1 MIRTWGIFWSL
12 YMFFFAV
19 PFPMILYYNI
29 KSESNDID
37 YSGPWMALGI
47 LLASLILWG
56 ILLWGYFHRWILSNF
71 IAKRNF
77 ERLKENGIPRTA
89 VILSAESDPKDP
101 DTYELTLS
109 FKNLVNTE
117 ITQKTSINDG
127 KPEERRFEVGKKI
140 DILIDKDMA
149 SYPYFMFATSEAGIR
164 KMIMTWT
171 VLSWLALTAL
181 IIGYYVF
188 SYELESNG
196 MGWRFISFYHPLFVC
211 PIVMLGY
218 RLFGKFISAFTAK
231 VDESMVIK
239 FKGVRTSAKLLSASQ
254 TGTYINEQPMVRF
267 ELEFMDEHFKKHKAS
282 IKKLV
287 DLLDLN
293 VTRQEA
299 IEIFY
304 LKENPQQIAFSS
316 DLDEIS
322 YA

>member
-1 MIRTWGIFWSL
+1 MTRGWGIFWSL
-12 YMFFFAV
+12 YMLFFAV

-29 KSESNDID
+29 KNESADID
-37 YSGPWMALGI
+37 YSNPWVALGI

-56 ILLWGYFHRWILSNF
+56 ILLWGYFYKWIRSNF

-77 ERLKENGIPRTA
+77 DRLKENGIPRTA
-89 VILSAESDPKDP
+89 VILSSELVSQDVFD
-101 DTYELTLS
+101 LTLS

-127 KPEERRFEVGKKI
+127 KPGEQRFEVGKKI

-171 VLSWLALTAL
+171 VLGWLALTAL
-181 IIGYYVF
+181 ITGYYIF
-188 SYELESNG
+188 SYQLESNG
-196 MGWRFISFYHPLFVC
+196 MGWRFINFYHPLFVC
-211 PIVMLGY
+211 PIVLIGY
-218 RLFGKFISAFTAK
+218 RFFDKFISIFTANA
-231 VDESMVIK
+231 DESMIIK
-239 FKGVRTSAKLLSASQ
+239 FKGIRTSAKLLSANQ

-267 ELEFMDEHFKKHKAS
+267 ELEFMDEHYKKHKAS
-282 IKKLV
+282 VKKLV
-287 DLLDLN
+287 NLLDLN
-293 VTRQEA
+293 ITRQEA
-299 IEIFY
+299 MDIFY
-304 LKENPQQIAFSS
+304 LKENPQQIAFAS

>member
-1 MIRTWGIFWSL
+1 MTRGWGIFWSL

-29 KSESNDID
+29 KSESGAA
-37 YSGPWMALGI
+37 YAGPWLALGV
-47 LLASLILWG
+47 LALSLILWG
-56 ILLWGYFHRWILSNF
+56 FLLAGYFYKWILSIF

-77 ERLKENGIPRTA
+77 ERLKKNGIPRTA
-89 VILSAESDPKDP
+89 VILSAGSVSEDVYD
-101 DTYELTLS
+101 LTLS
-109 FKNLVNTE
+109 FKNLVGTE

-127 KPEERRFEVGKKI
+127 KPDEHRFEAGKKI

-171 VLSWLALTAL
+171 MLGWLALTAL

-188 SYELESNG
+188 SYELESMG
-196 MGWRFISFYHPLFVC
+196 MGWRFINFYHPLFVC

-218 RLFGKFISAFTAK
+218 RLFGKFISVFTANAH
-231 VDESMVIK
+231 DSMIIK
-239 FKGVRTSAKLLSASQ
+239 FKGIRTSAKLLSANQ

-267 ELEFMDEHFKKHKAS
+267 ELEFMDEHYKKHKAS
-282 IKKLV
+282 VKKLV
-287 DLLDLN
+287 DLLHLDI
-293 VTRQEA
+293 TRQEA
-299 IEIFY
+299 VEIFY
-304 LKENPQQIAFSS
+304 LKENPQQIAFAS
-316 DLDEIS
+316 DLDEIN

>member
-1 MIRTWGIFWSL
+1 MTRAWGIFWSL
-12 YMFFFAV
+12 YMLFFAV

-29 KSESNDID
+29 KSESADID
-37 YSGPWMALGI
+37 YSNPWVALGV
-47 LLASLILWG
+47 LLVSIILWG
-56 ILLWGYFHRWILSNF
+56 ILLWGYFYKWILSNF

-77 ERLKENGIPRTA
+77 ERLKQNGIPRTA
-89 VILSAESDPKDP
+89 TILSSESVSQDVYD
-101 DTYELTLS
+101 LTLS

-117 ITQKTSINDG
+117 IIQKTAVNDG
-127 KPEERRFEVGKKI
+127 KPDEQRFEAGKKI
-140 DILIDKDMA
+140 DILIDKDMT

-171 VLSWLALTAL
+171 MLGWLALTAL

-188 SYELESNG
+188 SYKLESNG

-218 RLFGKFISAFTAK
+218 RLFDKFISVFTANT
-231 VDESMVIK
+231 DESMIIK
-239 FKGVRTSAKLLSASQ
+239 FKGIRTSAKLLSASQ

-267 ELEFMDEHFKKHKAS
+267 ELEFMDEHYKKHKAS

-287 DLLDLN
+287 DLLHLD

-299 IEIFY
+299 VEIFY
-304 LKENPQQIAFSS
+304 LKENPQQIAFAS
-316 DLDEIS
+316 DLDEII

>member
-1 MIRTWGIFWSL
+1 MARGWGIFWSL
-12 YMFFFAV
+12 YMLFFAV

-29 KSESNDID
+29 KNESADID
-37 YSGPWMALGI
+37 YSNPWVALGI

-56 ILLWGYFHRWILSNF
+56 ILLWGYFYKWILSNF

-77 ERLKENGIPRTA
+77 DRLKENGIPRTA
-89 VILSAESDPKDP
+89 VILSSELVSQDVFD
-101 DTYELTLS
+101 LTLS

-117 ITQKTSINDG
+117 IIQKTSINDG
-127 KPEERRFEVGKKI
+127 KPDEHRFEVGKKI

-171 VLSWLALTAL
+171 VLGWLALTAL
-181 IIGYYVF
+181 ITGYYIF
-188 SYELESNG
+188 SYELENNG

-211 PIVMLGY
+211 PIVLIGY
-218 RLFGKFISAFTAK
+218 RFFDKFISIFTTNA
-231 VDESMVIK
+231 DESMIIK
-239 FKGVRTSAKLLSASQ
+239 FKGIRTSAKLLSANQ

-267 ELEFMDEHFKKHKAS
+267 ELEFMDEHYKKHKAS
-282 IKKLV
+282 VKKLV

-299 IEIFY
+299 VDIFY
-304 LKENPQQIAFSS
+304 LKENPQQIAFAS